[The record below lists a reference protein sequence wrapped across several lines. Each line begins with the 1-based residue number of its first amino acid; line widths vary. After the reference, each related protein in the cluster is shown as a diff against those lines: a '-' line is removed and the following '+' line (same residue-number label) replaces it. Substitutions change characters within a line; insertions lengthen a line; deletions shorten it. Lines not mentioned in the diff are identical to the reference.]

1 MDAKYLA
8 EIKARAQAAKAEKQK
23 GNDLDCACLSWA
35 IVLNDIP
42 ALLDEV
48 ERLTKEIETGRHM
61 NAPINLNAASAE
73 SFCNAIDVSRL
84 EQENFAKDQQIVTLE
99 KLNASYEKILD
110 GIRPNME
117 LQMENAAKDQ
127 QISTLKAEA
136 ERLTDI
142 EKEYVHYRR
151 LSEESDQQI
160 ATLKRALELAVE
172 DRTSNPKAIKK
183 LVELHIQQAQEQ
195 EVEKC

>member
-84 EQENFAKDQQIVTLE
+84 EQENFAKDQQI
-99 KLNASYEKILD
+99 
-110 GIRPNME
+110 
-117 LQMENAAKDQ
+117 
-127 QISTLKAEA
+127 STLKAEA